1 MRKIASADNRI
12 FKVFSRLQ
20 MRKYR
25 DREGQYIIEGENLYR
40 EALLNGAQVKLTAVR
55 EDKLDYYKALFGV
68 AIDDAY
74 VLDEK
79 LFSKLALTETSQGIA
94 GIVEKPA
101 EDDDFHVD
109 GNILVLD
116 RLQDPGNIGT
126 IIRTCDAA
134 GYGAV
139 LAVKGTADIYSP
151 KVVRSA
157 AGSLF
162 RVKIID
168 GIDTENAIELLR
180 SMGKKITGTCFDTE
194 NYYYDIDMT
203 DNIALVI
210 GNEGNGMSEEFLNAC
225 DMKIKIP
232 MKGSIESLNASVAA
246 GILIYETIRQ
256 EKEKCRIS

>member
-1 MRKIASADNRI
+1 
-12 FKVFSRLQ
+12 

-25 DREGQYIIEGENLYR
+25 DKEGLYIIEGENLFE
-40 EALLNGAQVKLTAVR
+40 EALRNGARIRMTAVR
-55 EDKLDYYKALFGV
+55 EDKLEDYRSLFGTALEEAHV
-68 AIDDAY
+68 
-74 VLDEK
+74 VEEK

-94 GIVEKPA
+94 AVVEKPA
-101 EDDDFHVD
+101 AQELSGIS

-168 GIDTENAIELLR
+168 GLQTGEAIELLK
-180 SMGKKITGTCFDTE
+180 SMEKQLTGTCFDTE
-194 NYYYDIDMT
+194 NYYYDVDMT

-210 GNEGNGMSEEFLNAC
+210 GNEGNGMSDEFLAAC

-256 EKEKCRIS
+256 ENEKCRNS